1 MLSMGDF
8 VTFNS
13 KTSTAA
19 SEMEDH
25 SPSRVTFAADVWTVK
40 CESQAST
47 VGRASDAKAYGGT

>member
-1 MLSMGDF
+1 MGDF